1 MTALTESLLVHASRN
16 LPRYTSYPTALAFQP
31 APDDSLTRGWLDA
44 IQPTDALSIYV
55 HVPFCERL
63 CWYCGCHTSVP
74 NGYDR
79 ISDFLGHLTSE
90 LDLWSDAMP
99 PHAGV
104 AHVHFGGG
112 SPNSLSRDDFSG
124 LLALISRRFS
134 LRPGAE
140 VAVELDPGHLD
151 GDFAR
156 GLGAAGVTRASL
168 GVQTFDPEVQRLVN
182 RIQPFQRVEAAVADI
197 RRGGVEAINF
207 DMMYGLPGQTPE
219 NVAASLATALSLAP
233 DRVALFGY
241 AHVPWMKKHQAM
253 IRPEDLAD
261 VAGRWRQAEAAEAV
275 LLAHGYIRIGMDHFA
290 HPGDPMA
297 ARLVNGGVRRNFQGY
312 TDDPAAVLIGLGPSA
327 ISAFPEGFS
336 QNASRVDQ
344 WAMAVGT
351 GRLPV
356 ARQLATTPEDRLRA
370 AVIERL
376 MCDLEV
382 DVGAACLDHG
392 CAVTALDDSLIAA
405 RALAVDGLCIVVGR
419 MIRVSPEIS
428 RLVRVVAACFDQK
441 LAPLTKKHSLAI

>member
-1 MTALTESLLVHASRN
+1 MTALTESLLVHAGRN

-31 APDDSLTRGWLDA
+31 VSDDALTRGWLDA

-74 NGYDR
+74 NGYER
-79 ISDFLGHLTSE
+79 ISNFLGHLARE
-90 LDLWSDAMP
+90 LDLWSDATP
-99 PHAGV
+99 PHAGT

-112 SPNSLSRDDFSG
+112 SPNSLSGDDFSG
-124 LLALISRRFS
+124 LLASISRKFAV
-134 LRPGAE
+134 RPGAE

-151 GDFAR
+151 ADFAR

-168 GVQTFDPEVQRLVN
+168 GVQTFDPQVQRLVN
-182 RIQPFQRVEAAVADI
+182 RIQPFERVEAAVADL

-207 DMMYGLPGQTPE
+207 DMMYGLPGQTPD
-219 NVAASLATALSLAP
+219 NVADSLRTALTLAP

-253 IRPEDLAD
+253 IRQEDLVD
-261 VAGRWRQAEAAEAV
+261 VAGRWSQAEAAEAV
-275 LLAHGYIRIGMDHFA
+275 LLDLGYVRIGMDHFA
-290 HPGDPMA
+290 HPDDPMA
-297 ARLVNGGVRRNFQGY
+297 VQLANGGLRRNFQGY

-327 ISAFPEGFS
+327 ISAFPQGYA

-344 WAMAVGT
+344 WAAAVRK

-356 ARQLATTPEDRLRA
+356 ARQLATTAEDRLRA
-370 AVIERL
+370 TVIERL

-382 DVGAACLDHG
+382 DVGAACLDYG
-392 CAVTALDDSLIAA
+392 CAVTTLDEGLIAT
-405 RALAVDGLCIVVGR
+405 RALAVDGLCIVIGR
-419 MIRVSPEIS
+419 LIRVSPEVS
-428 RLVRVVAACFDQK
+428 RLVRVVAACFDQQ
-441 LAPLTKKHSLAI
+441 LAPLRKKHSLAI

>member
-31 APDDSLTRGWLDA
+31 APDDALTRGWLDA

-79 ISDFLGHLTSE
+79 IADFLGHLAGE
-90 LDLWSDAMP
+90 MALWSDALP
-99 PHAGV
+99 THAGV

-112 SPNSLSRDDFSG
+112 SPNSLSRNDFSG
-124 LLALISRRFS
+124 LLASISRKFT

-140 VAVELDPGHLD
+140 VAVELDPGNLD
-151 GDFAR
+151 RDFAR
-156 GLGAAGVTRASL
+156 ALGGAGVTRASL
-168 GVQTFDPEVQRLVN
+168 GVQTFDPDVQRLVN
-182 RIQPFQRVEAAVADI
+182 RIQPFERVEAAVADI
-197 RRGGVEAINF
+197 RCGGVRAINF
-207 DMMYGLPGQTPE
+207 DMMYGLPGQTPD
-219 NVAASLATALSLAP
+219 NVADSLRTALSLAP

-253 IRPEDLAD
+253 IRQEDLAD
-261 VAGRWRQAEAAEAV
+261 VAGRWSQAEAAEAV
-275 LLAHGYIRIGMDHFA
+275 LLDHGYVRIGMDHFA
-290 HPGDPMA
+290 HPDDPMA
-297 ARLVNGGVRRNFQGY
+297 AQRASGGLRRNFQGY

-327 ISAFPEGFS
+327 ISAFPQGYA

-344 WAMAVGT
+344 WAAAVGK

-356 ARQLATTPEDRLRA
+356 SRQLATTSEDRLRA
-370 AVIERL
+370 TVIERL

-382 DVGAACLDHG
+382 DVGAACLDYG
-392 CAVTALDDSLIAA
+392 CAVTNLDDGLIAA

-419 MIRVSPEIS
+419 MIRVSPELS
-428 RLVRVVAACFDQK
+428 RLVRIVAACFDQK

>member
-1 MTALTESLLVHASRN
+1 MSLTEPLLVHASRN

-31 APDDSLTRGWLDA
+31 APDDALTRDWLGA

-79 ISDFLGHLTSE
+79 IADFLGHLAGE
-90 LDLWSDAMP
+90 MALWSDALP
-99 PHAGV
+99 THAGV

-112 SPNSLSRDDFSG
+112 SPNSLSRNDFSG
-124 LLALISRRFS
+124 LLASISRKFT

-140 VAVELDPGHLD
+140 VAVELDPGNLD
-151 GDFAR
+151 RDFAR

-182 RIQPFQRVEAAVADI
+182 RIQPFDRVETAVADI
-197 RRGGVEAINF
+197 RRGGVRAVNF
-207 DMMYGLPGQTPE
+207 DMMYGLPGQTPD
-219 NVAASLATALSLAP
+219 NVAASLRTALSLDP

-253 IRPEDLAD
+253 IRQEDLAD
-261 VAGRWRQAEAAEAV
+261 VGGRWSQAEAAEAV
-275 LLAHGYIRIGMDHFA
+275 LLDHGYVRIGMDHFA
-290 HPGDPMA
+290 HPDDPMA
-297 ARLVNGGVRRNFQGY
+297 VQLANGGLRRNFQGY

-336 QNASRVDQ
+336 QNASRVDH
-344 WAMAVGT
+344 WAMTVKRGQ
-351 GRLPV
+351 LPV
-356 ARQLATTPEDRLRA
+356 SRQLAATKKDRLRG

-376 MCDLEV
+376 MCSLEV
-382 DVGAACLDHG
+382 DVGSVCKEHGYAVSTLD
-392 CAVTALDDSLIAA
+392 VELESA
-405 RALAVDGLCIVVGR
+405 RTLMADGLCTVSGR
-419 MIRVSPEIS
+419 WVSVSPELS
-428 RLVRVVAACFDQK
+428 RLVRVVAACFDHQA
-441 LAPLTKKHSLAI
+441 APQSARHSLAI

>member
-31 APDDSLTRGWLDA
+31 APDDTLTRDWLDA
-44 IQPTDALSIYV
+44 IRPTAPLSIYV
-55 HVPFCERL
+55 HIPFCERL

-90 LDLWSDAMP
+90 LDLWSDALP
-99 PHAGV
+99 PHAGA

-112 SPNSLSRDDFSG
+112 SPNSLSRDDFSS
-124 LLALISRRFS
+124 LLASISRRFS

-151 GDFAR
+151 RDFAR

-168 GVQTFDPEVQRLVN
+168 GVQTFDPDVQRLVN
-182 RIQPFQRVEAAVADI
+182 RIQPFECVEAAVADI
-197 RRGGVEAINF
+197 RRGGVKALNF
-207 DMMYGLPGQTPE
+207 DMMYGLPGQKPD
-219 NVAASLATALSLAP
+219 NVADSLRTALSLAP

-253 IRPEDLAD
+253 IRQDDLAD
-261 VAGRWRQAEAAEAV
+261 VGGRWSQAEAAEAV
-275 LLAHGYIRIGMDHFA
+275 LLDHGYVRIGMDHFA
-290 HPGDPMA
+290 HPDDPMA
-297 ARLVNGGVRRNFQGY
+297 AQLANGGLRRNFQGY
-312 TDDPAAVLIGLGPSA
+312 TDDPASVLIGLGPSA
-327 ISAFPEGFS
+327 ISAFPQGYA
-336 QNASRVDQ
+336 QNATRVDQ
-344 WAMAVGT
+344 WAAAVGK

-356 ARQLATTPEDRLRA
+356 SRQLATTPEDRLRA
-370 AVIERL
+370 TVIERL

-382 DVGAACLDHG
+382 DVGAACLDSG
-392 CAVTALDDSLIAA
+392 CAVTTLDDGLIAA
-405 RALAVDGLCIVVGR
+405 RALAAEGLCIVVGR
-419 MIRVSPEIS
+419 LIRVSPEIS
-428 RLVRVVAACFDQK
+428 RLVRVVAACFDQQ

>member
-1 MTALTESLLVHASRN
+1 MTTLTESLLVHASRN
-16 LPRYTSYPTALAFQP
+16 LPRYTSYPTALAFQS
-31 APDDSLTRGWLDA
+31 APDDALTRGWLDA

-79 ISDFLGHLTSE
+79 IADFLGHLRSE

-99 PHAGV
+99 PHAGA

-112 SPNSLSRDDFSG
+112 SPNSLSCNDFSG
-124 LLALISRRFS
+124 LLASISRKFG
-134 LRPGAE
+134 LRSGAE

-151 GDFAR
+151 RDFAR
-156 GLGAAGVTRASL
+156 GLGAAGVTRTSL

-182 RIQPFQRVEAAVADI
+182 RIQPFERVEAAVADI
-197 RRGGVEAINF
+197 RRGGVKALNF
-207 DMMYGLPGQTPE
+207 DMMYGLPGQNPE
-219 NVAASLATALSLAP
+219 NVADSLRTALSLAP

-261 VAGRWRQAEAAEAV
+261 VAGRWGQAEAAEAV
-275 LLAHGYIRIGMDHFA
+275 LLDHGYIRIGMDHFA
-290 HPGDPMA
+290 HPDDPLA
-297 ARLVNGGVRRNFQGY
+297 AQLANGGLRRNFQGY
-312 TDDPAAVLIGLGPSA
+312 TDDPASVLIGLGPSA
-327 ISAFPEGFS
+327 ISAFPQGYA
-336 QNASRVDQ
+336 QNTSRVDQ
-344 WAMAVGT
+344 WAAAVGK

-356 ARQLATTPEDRLRA
+356 SRQLATTPEDRLRA
-370 AVIERL
+370 TVIERL

-382 DVGAACLDHG
+382 DVGAACLDYG
-392 CAVTALDDSLIAA
+392 CAVTALDNSLIAA
-405 RALAVDGLCIVVGR
+405 RALAADGLCIVVGR
-419 MIRVSPEIS
+419 LIRVSPELS
-428 RLVRVVAACFDQK
+428 RLVRIVAACFDQK

>member
-31 APDDSLTRGWLDA
+31 APDDALTRSWLGA
-44 IQPTDALSIYV
+44 IRPTDALSIYV
-55 HVPFCERL
+55 HIPFCERL

-79 ISDFLGHLTSE
+79 ISDFLGHLASE
-90 LDLWSDAMP
+90 LDLWSDAVP
-99 PHAGV
+99 SHAGA

-112 SPNSLSRDDFSG
+112 SPNSLSRDDFSN
-124 LLALISRRFS
+124 LLASISRRFS

-182 RIQPFQRVEAAVADI
+182 RIQPFERVETAVADI
-197 RRGGVEAINF
+197 RSGGVEAINF
-207 DMMYGLPGQTPE
+207 DMMYGLPGQTPD
-219 NVAASLATALSLAP
+219 NVADSLTTALLLAP

-253 IRPEDLAD
+253 IRQEDLAD
-261 VAGRWRQAEAAEAV
+261 VAERWSQAEAAEAV
-275 LLAHGYIRIGMDHFA
+275 LLDHGYVRIGMDHFA
-290 HPGDPMA
+290 HPDDPMA
-297 ARLVNGGVRRNFQGY
+297 QLANRGLRRNFQGY
-312 TDDPAAVLIGLGPSA
+312 TDDPASVLIGLGPSA
-327 ISAFPEGFS
+327 ISACPQGYA
-336 QNASRVDQ
+336 QNASRVDH
-344 WAMAVGT
+344 WAAAVGK

-356 ARQLATTPEDRLRA
+356 WRQLATTPEDRLRA
-370 AVIERL
+370 TVIERL

-382 DVGAACLDHG
+382 DVGAACLDAG
-392 CAVTALDDSLIAA
+392 CAVTTLDDGLIAA
-405 RALAVDGLCIVVGR
+405 RALAADGLCIVIGR
-419 MIRVSPEIS
+419 LIRVSPEIS
-428 RLVRVVAACFDQK
+428 RLVRAVAACFDQQ
-441 LAPLTKKHSLAI
+441 LSPLMKKHSLAI

>member
-16 LPRYTSYPTALAFQP
+16 LPRYTSYPTALAFQS
-31 APDDSLTRGWLDA
+31 APDDALIRGWLDA
-44 IQPTDALSIYV
+44 IQPTDAVSIYV

-79 ISDFLGHLTSE
+79 IADFLGHLRSE

-99 PHAGV
+99 PHAGA

-112 SPNSLSRDDFSG
+112 SPNSLSGDDFSS
-124 LLALISRRFS
+124 LLASISRRFS

-151 GDFAR
+151 RDFAR
-156 GLGAAGVTRASL
+156 GLGTAGVTRASL

-182 RIQPFQRVEAAVADI
+182 RIQPFERVGTAVADI
-197 RRGGVEAINF
+197 RGGGVKAVNF
-207 DMMYGLPGQTPE
+207 DMMYGLPGQTPD
-219 NVAASLATALSLAP
+219 NVADSLRTALSLAP

-253 IRPEDLAD
+253 IRQEDLAD
-261 VAGRWRQAEAAEAV
+261 VAGRWSQAEAAEAI
-275 LLAHGYIRIGMDHFA
+275 LIDHGYVRIGMDHFA
-290 HPGDPMA
+290 HPDDPMA
-297 ARLVNGGVRRNFQGY
+297 AQLANGGLHRNFQGY
-312 TDDPAAVLIGLGPSA
+312 TDDPASVLIGLGPSA
-327 ISAFPEGFS
+327 ISAFPQGYA

-344 WAMAVGT
+344 WAAAVGK

-370 AVIERL
+370 TVIERL

-382 DVGAACLDHG
+382 DVGAACLDAG
-392 CAVTALDDSLIAA
+392 CAVTTLDGGLIAA
-405 RALAVDGLCIVVGR
+405 RALAGDGLCTVVGR
-419 MIRVSPEIS
+419 LIRVSPEMS
-428 RLVRVVAACFDQK
+428 RLVRVVAACFDEQ

>member
-1 MTALTESLLVHASRN
+1 MTTLTETLLVHASRN
-16 LPRYTSYPTALAFQP
+16 LPRYTSYPTALAFQS
-31 APDDSLTRGWLDA
+31 APDDALTRGWLDA
-44 IQPTDALSIYV
+44 IQPTDAVSIYV

-79 ISDFLGHLTSE
+79 IADFLGHLKSE

-99 PHAGV
+99 QHAGA

-112 SPNSLSRDDFSG
+112 SPNSLSGDDFSS
-124 LLALISRRFS
+124 LLASISRRFS

-151 GDFAR
+151 RDFAR
-156 GLGAAGVTRASL
+156 ALGGTGVTRASL
-168 GVQTFDPEVQRLVN
+168 GVQTFDPDVQRLVN
-182 RIQPFQRVEAAVADI
+182 RIQPFERVEAAVADI
-197 RRGGVEAINF
+197 RRGGVKALNF
-207 DMMYGLPGQTPE
+207 DMMYGMPGQNPD
-219 NVAASLATALSLAP
+219 NVADSLRTALSLAP

-253 IRPEDLAD
+253 IRQDDLAD
-261 VAGRWRQAEAAEAV
+261 VGGRWSQAEAAEGV
-275 LLAHGYIRIGMDHFA
+275 LLDHGYIRIGMDHFA
-290 HPGDPMA
+290 HPDDPMA
-297 ARLVNGGVRRNFQGY
+297 AQLANGGLRRNFQGY

-327 ISAFPEGFS
+327 ISAFPQGYA

-344 WAMAVGT
+344 WAAAVGK

-356 ARQLATTPEDRLRA
+356 SRQLATTSEDRLRA
-370 AVIERL
+370 TVIERL

-382 DVGAACLDHG
+382 DVGAACLDYG
-392 CAVTALDDSLIAA
+392 YAVTTLDDGVIAA

-419 MIRVSPEIS
+419 LIRVSPDIS
-428 RLVRVVAACFDQK
+428 RLVRVVAACFDQR
-441 LAPLTKKHSLAI
+441 LVPLTKKHSLAI

>member
-1 MTALTESLLVHASRN
+1 MSLTEPLLVHASRN

-31 APDDSLTRGWLDA
+31 APDDALTRDWLDA
-44 IQPTDALSIYV
+44 IRPTDPLSIYV
-55 HVPFCERL
+55 HIPFCERL

-90 LDLWSDAMP
+90 LNLWSDALP
-99 PHAGV
+99 PHAGA

-124 LLALISRRFS
+124 LLASISRRFS
-134 LRPGAE
+134 QRPGAE

-182 RIQPFQRVEAAVADI
+182 RIQPFDRVETAVADI
-197 RRGGVEAINF
+197 RRGGVRAVNF
-207 DMMYGLPGQTPE
+207 DMMYGLPGQTPD
-219 NVAASLATALSLAP
+219 NVAASLRTALSLAP

-253 IRPEDLAD
+253 IRQEDLAD
-261 VAGRWRQAEAAEAV
+261 VGGRWSQAEAAEAV
-275 LLAHGYIRIGMDHFA
+275 LLDHGYVRIGMDHFA
-290 HPGDPMA
+290 HPDDPMA
-297 ARLVNGGVRRNFQGY
+297 VQLANGGLRRNFQGY

-336 QNASRVDQ
+336 QNASRVDH
-344 WAMAVGT
+344 WAMTVKRGQ
-351 GRLPV
+351 LPV
-356 ARQLATTPEDRLRA
+356 SRQLAATKKDRLRG

-376 MCDLEV
+376 MCSLEV
-382 DVGAACLDHG
+382 DVGSVCKEHGYAVSTLD
-392 CAVTALDDSLIAA
+392 VELESA
-405 RALAVDGLCIVVGR
+405 RTLMADGLCTVSGR
-419 MIRVSPEIS
+419 WVSVSPELS
-428 RLVRVVAACFDQK
+428 RLVRVVAACFDHQA
-441 LAPLTKKHSLAI
+441 APQSARHSLAI

>member
-31 APDDSLTRGWLDA
+31 APDDALTRGWLDA
-44 IQPTDALSIYV
+44 IQPTDAVSIYV

-79 ISDFLGHLTSE
+79 IADFLGHLRSE

-99 PHAGV
+99 PHAGA

-112 SPNSLSRDDFSG
+112 SPNSLSGDDFSS
-124 LLALISRRFS
+124 LLASISRRFS

-151 GDFAR
+151 RDFAR

-168 GVQTFDPEVQRLVN
+168 GVQTFDPDVQRLVN
-182 RIQPFQRVEAAVADI
+182 RIQPFERVETAVADI
-197 RRGGVEAINF
+197 RGGGVKAVNF
-207 DMMYGLPGQTPE
+207 DMMYGLPGQTPD
-219 NVAASLATALSLAP
+219 NVEASLRTALSLAP

-253 IRPEDLAD
+253 IRQDDLAD
-261 VAGRWRQAEAAEAV
+261 VGGRWSQAEAAEAV
-275 LLAHGYIRIGMDHFA
+275 LLDHGYVRIGMDHFA
-290 HPGDPMA
+290 HPDDPMA
-297 ARLVNGGVRRNFQGY
+297 AQLANGGLRRNFQGY
-312 TDDPAAVLIGLGPSA
+312 TDDPASVLIGLGPSA
-327 ISAFPEGFS
+327 ISAFPQGFS
-336 QNASRVDQ
+336 QNASRVDH
-344 WAMAVGT
+344 WATAVEK

-356 ARQLATTPEDRLRA
+356 WRQLATTPEDRLRA
-370 AVIERL
+370 TVIERL

-382 DVGAACLDHG
+382 DVGAACLDAG
-392 CAVTALDDSLIAA
+392 CAVTTLDDGLIAA
-405 RALAVDGLCIVVGR
+405 RALAADGLCIVIGR
-419 MIRVSPEIS
+419 LIRVSPEIS
-428 RLVRVVAACFDQK
+428 RLVRAVAACFDQQ
-441 LAPLTKKHSLAI
+441 LSPLMKKHSLAI